1 MMNKGLLCITS
12 ADMMHLMTTK
22 NPRLT
27 ITLQPTLA
35 AQLRRLSELTGDS
48 QSAIIA
54 ELLEGSAPVFE
65 RLIAVLTA
73 AQGAK
78 EAMKGRLAADME
90 QAQGKV
96 EAQLG
101 IALEHFDAFTKP
113 LLDEAEA
120 IKRRARR
127 GAVARPESAQAGAG
141 ARPDGAG
148 GATAQHASTA
158 SKKRASAGD
167 LDGELT
173 PLSNRG
179 VRYDQTTIK
188 TIAKKQAKPMSK
200 QGKVG

>member
-1 MMNKGLLCITS
+1 MNNGLLCITC
-12 ADMMHLMTTK
+12 ADMMHRMTTK

-54 ELLEGSAPVFE
+54 ELLEGSAPVFD
-65 RLIAVLTA
+65 RLIVVLTA
-73 AQGAK
+73 AQDAK
-78 EAMKGRLAADME
+78 ESMKGRLAADME

-101 IALEHFDAFTKP
+101 LALEHFDAFTKP

-120 IKRRARR
+120 VKRRARR
-127 GAVARPESAQAGAG
+127 RPRATRQGVTGRAPGAAPGVVP
-141 ARPDGAG
+141 
-148 GATAQHASTA
+148 
-158 SKKRASAGD
+158 
-167 LDGELT
+167 T

-179 VRYDQTTIK
+179 VRYGQTATEN
-188 TIAKKQAKPMSK
+188 IAKNQEPV
-200 QGKVG
+200 KVKRRKVAEKNTGVEK